1 MSKKYKVY
9 IDDNYNYMDES
20 ERYEVGS
27 YNSLEKAIEKC
38 KKITI
43 RSLEDLYEKG
53 ITPEKLSAQWSMFGD
68 DPFIVGGGGSVPFSA
83 RKFTTTELCKVII
96 ESHNIVTQGGS
107 IGVFVGKFLTF
118 FKGRLTKRNK

>member
-9 IDDNYNYMDES
+9 IDDNYHSMDES

-27 YNSLEKAIEKC
+27 YNSLEKALEKC

-53 ITPEKLSAQWSMFGD
+53 ITPEKLSAQWSMFGE
-68 DPFIVGGGGSVPFSA
+68 DPFIVGGGGPVPFSA
-83 RKFTTTELCKVII
+83 RKFITTGVCKEII
-96 ESHNIVTQGGS
+96 ESHKDGP
-107 IGVFVGKFLTF
+107 IGVFVGRFITF
-118 FKGRLTKRNK
+118 FKGRPTKRNK